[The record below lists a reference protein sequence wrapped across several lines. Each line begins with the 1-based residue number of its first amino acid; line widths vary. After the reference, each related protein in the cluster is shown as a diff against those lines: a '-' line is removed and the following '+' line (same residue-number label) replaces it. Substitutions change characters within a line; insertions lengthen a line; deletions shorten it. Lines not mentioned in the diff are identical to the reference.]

1 MAILIKR
8 YANRKLYNTEAS
20 RYITLKGVSE
30 LVRQGRDIRVID
42 NESGEDI
49 TPVVLSQ
56 ILVDD
61 QKQPRDSNSDAV
73 QGRVISEL
81 IQRGGD
87 ALYGA
92 LRRGVGDASDGIGD
106 LQRSVRRMIKARD
119 EEVSRLG
126 DWIALSKPDFDQMLK
141 KAIEQV
147 FQILDLPRRSDI
159 EVLNANLKRVADAVE
174 ALDLPSGAEPV
185 SVLIVNAD
193 AHVREQLGT
202 IGLHDIMCIRDEP
215 YPLPDVRCSRLP
227 DKTPDSRERLALIR
241 DAHQRLVGINADN
254 ERRFGRF
261 LQQLSTEL
269 ANLEDERA

>member
-1 MAILIKR
+1 MTVLIKR
-8 YANRKLYNTEAS
+8 YANRKLYNTETS
-20 RYITLKGVSE
+20 RYITLKGIAK
-30 LVRQGRDIRVID
+30 LVEADQEVRVID
-42 NESGEDI
+42 NETGEDI
-49 TPVVLSQ
+49 TSVALSQ
-56 ILVDD
+56 ILVDNE
-61 QKQPRDSNSDAV
+61 RTNSTV
-73 QGRVISEL
+73 PGTLLSEL

-106 LQRSVRRMIKARD
+106 LQRSMRRMIKTRD

-185 SVLIVNAD
+185 SVGSEA
-193 AHVREQLGT
+193 RRLG
-202 IGLHDIMCIRDEP
+202 GD
-215 YPLPDVRCSRLP
+215 
-227 DKTPDSRERLALIR
+227 
-241 DAHQRLVGINADN
+241 G
-254 ERRFGRF
+254 
-261 LQQLSTEL
+261 
-269 ANLEDERA
+269 